1 MMKILSGFAAL
12 LFLAS
17 GAVAQTGV
25 LQPQS
30 PEAAPAAA
38 ASDAPI
44 GPRDVLDIR
53 VFQDPNLNTRT
64 TVTDNGQISFP
75 LLGKLDVTGLRPG
88 ELERLI
94 KASLERGLLQKAD
107 VTVLVLEAGNRPIS
121 VIGAVTHPGRINVTG
136 NITLL
141 QALTQA
147 GGLAPGYGK
156 TVYVLR
162 SAPNGLTDQVAI
174 DIEDLMVN
182 GNPDLNLPLRP
193 NDVVNVPAE
202 SMINI
207 YLLGEVMKPG
217 KVQFRRSQSPT
228 LLQALADA
236 GGPTDRAARSC
247 VIKRK
252 VNGREVSI
260 SVDYRKILNGK
271 AQDVPLQD
279 DDTIYVREST
289 F

>member
-1 MMKILSGFAAL
+1 MLG
-12 LFLAS
+12 
-17 GAVAQTGV
+17 
-25 LQPQS
+25 
-30 PEAAPAAA
+30 

-53 VFQDPNLNTRT
+53 VFQDPSLNTRT
-64 TVTDNGQISFP
+64 VVTDDGKISFP
-75 LLGKLDVTGLRPG
+75 LIGKLDVSGLRPN

-107 VTVLVLEAGNRPIS
+107 VTVLVAEAGNRPIS
-121 VIGAVTHPGRINVTG
+121 VIGAVTRPGRINVTG

-141 QALTQA
+141 QAITQA
-147 GGLAPGYGK
+147 GGLATGYGK
-156 TVYVLR
+156 TVYILR
-162 SAPNGLTDQVAI
+162 SAPNGLTDQIAV

-193 NDVVNVPAE
+193 NDVVNIPAE
-202 SMINI
+202 TMINI

-236 GGPTDRAARSC
+236 GGPTDRAAKSC

-260 SVDYRKILNGK
+260 NVDYRKILNGK

>member
-1 MMKILSGFAAL
+1 MRLFSGIAVLLLAA
-12 LFLAS
+12 AS
-17 GAVAQTGV
+17 AAAQTGV
-25 LQPQS
+25 LQPQQS
-30 PEAAPAAA
+30 EPPRNAA

-44 GPRDVLDIR
+44 GARDVLDIR

-75 LLGKLDVTGLRPG
+75 LIGKLDVSGLRPG

-94 KASLERGLLQKAD
+94 KSMLEKQLLQKAD

-121 VIGAVTHPGRINVTG
+121 VIGAVTHPGRINATG

-147 GGLAPGYGK
+147 GGLAAGYGK
-156 TVYVLR
+156 TVYILR
-162 SAPNGLTDQVAI
+162 TAPNGLTDQIAI

-193 NDVVNVPAE
+193 NDVVNVLAE
-202 SMINI
+202 SSINI

-228 LLQALADA
+228 LLQAIADA
-236 GGPTDRAARSC
+236 GGPTDRAARTC

-252 VNGREVSI
+252 VNGREVNI
-260 SVDYRKILNGK
+260 TVDYRKILNGK
-271 AQDVPLQD
+271 APDVPLQD